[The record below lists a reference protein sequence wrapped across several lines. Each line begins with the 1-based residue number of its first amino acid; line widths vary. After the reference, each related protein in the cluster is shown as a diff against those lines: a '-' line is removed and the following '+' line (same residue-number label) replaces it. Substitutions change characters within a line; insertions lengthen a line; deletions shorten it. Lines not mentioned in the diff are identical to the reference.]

1 MIQHGTWSGRVAVC
15 KGPRFAFPSEVLL
28 RAAWFPAADRR
39 PGRPAGG
46 LYGIGMSCSSTL
58 AHRHLVG
65 RVAWMRPIRSGW
77 SRSIRGPHRCRRH
90 GSTRPLIA

>member
-1 MIQHGTWSGRVAVC
+1 VRFYSVQLGSLPLNAGRAGQR
-15 KGPRFAFPSEVLL
+15 GP
-28 RAAWFPAADRR
+28 
-39 PGRPAGG
+39 
-46 LYGIGMSCSSTL
+46 YCIGMSCSSTL
-58 AHRHLVG
+58 AHRRLVG